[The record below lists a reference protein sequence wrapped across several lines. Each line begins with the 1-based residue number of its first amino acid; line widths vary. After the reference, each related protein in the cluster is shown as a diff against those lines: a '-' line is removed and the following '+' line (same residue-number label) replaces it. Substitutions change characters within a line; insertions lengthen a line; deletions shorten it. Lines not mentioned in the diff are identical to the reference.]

1 MLRRS
6 RLLALALVT
15 VVGLAVPARASEVR
29 EYNKDIFWRAAQQG
43 QRVLVI
49 ISSRW
54 RPSRQDLDPIIYDM
68 ANDFRYRDVLFLQ
81 VDFDRRKDALH
92 DLRVNSDATVIVYK
106 GGMER
111 GRMADTSSEEEL
123 RRLLDLAR

>member
-6 RLLALALVT
+6 RLLALALAT
-15 VVGLAVPARASEVR
+15 VVGLAVPACASEVR

-54 RPSRQDLDPIIYDM
+54 RPSREDLDPMIYDM
-68 ANDFRYRDVLFLQ
+68 ANDFRYHDVLFLR
-81 VDFDRRKDALH
+81 VDFDRRKDALR